1 MSLTMK
7 QVPKPNRRRQ
17 GVVRQFRLN
26 RRKLALLLLVFAL
39 ATTADTCTDP
49 NTGQPVPHEHTPG
62 PTPNPTPQTDG
73 PGPPPTCPPGQIP
86 WGVFNEWLG
95 CMDDPN
101 APSPESPQDDEE
113 GGSVPLP
120 DDREESDDGDGTTS
134 KPSPG
139 TYTVKPGTTEDGKEV
154 LVERPPL
161 CNSVTGNDPCIV
173 SYHQDEDGN
182 EVWVLPPREGGNT
195 EDNVDT
201 VYCGSLGDSVDHSSA
216 PIPHTHP
223 APFPYDHDGNP
234 NTPDICSHNSEN
246 CAWHGTC
253 PGPQLPKAPVV
264 NPPPSDLL
272 SKVCTSSWSNSD
284 RQSLVSSLRWESIV
298 PYDQGFASHHH
309 PEVPGG
315 HLFLTAASTP
325 KSPARHWIA
334 LKSGRSLDVVDA
346 PKDGCLWT
354 ATAVG
359 VSLRELLPHQ
369 ASDLVK
375 LRSPGR
381 AAAASEARAAAA
393 LWDGLSRQRQ
403 QWYAAAFPRNDPPTT
418 WCSPGDLPVW
428 TTPTTGVLTL
438 SENWKSSHGKC
449 RWSIPRQGFWEWRL
463 LIDYTSEQGDL
474 HTETVASDLSWF
486 RDPAGYLGQQVTL
499 W

>member
-1 MSLTMK
+1 MGLTVNQMPK
-7 QVPKPNRRRQ
+7 SKRQRQQVVRQLMFNRRR
-17 GVVRQFRLN
+17 
-26 RRKLALLLLVFAL
+26 LALVMLVFVL

-49 NTGQPVPHEHTPG
+49 NTGQPVPHEHTPVPVPD
-62 PTPNPTPQTDG
+62 PTPEPEDPD
-73 PGPPPTCPPGQIP
+73 PPPTCPPGQIP
-86 WGVFNEWLG
+86 WGLFNEWIG

-101 APSPESPQDDEE
+101 TSSPEDPEGEE
-113 GGSVPLP
+113 EDATAPPP
-120 DDREESDDGDGTTS
+120 DDREESDDGTGTTS

-139 TYTVKPGTTEDGKEV
+139 TYTVKPGTTEDGTEV

-161 CNSVTGNDPCIV
+161 CSTVTDDDPCIV
-173 SYHQDEDGN
+173 SYHQDEEGN
-182 EVWVLPPREGGNT
+182 EVWVLPERDGGNT

-201 VYCGSLGDSVDHSSA
+201 VYCGSLGDSLDHSSA
-216 PIPHTHP
+216 PTPHTHP

-234 NTPDICSHNSEN
+234 STPDICSHNSEN

-253 PGPQLPKAPVV
+253 PSSQPPNAPVV
-264 NPPPSDLL
+264 NPHPSVLP
-272 SKVCTSSWSNSD
+272 SKVCTSSWSDSD
-284 RQSLVSSLRWESIV
+284 RQSLLGSLRWESIV
-298 PYDQGFASHHH
+298 PYAQGFVDHHN

-315 HLFLTAASTP
+315 QLFLTAASTP
-325 KSPARHWIA
+325 ESLARHWIA
-334 LKSGRSLDVVDA
+334 LKSGSSLDVVDA
-346 PKDGCLWT
+346 PVDGCLWT

-375 LRSPGR
+375 LRSPGS
-381 AAAASEARAAAA
+381 AAAANEARAAAA

-418 WCSPGDLPVW
+418 WCSPSDLPVW

-438 SENWKSSHGKC
+438 SENWKNSHGKC
-449 RWSIPRQGFWEWRL
+449 RWSIPRQGFWEWQL
-463 LIDYTSEQGDL
+463 LINYTSEQGDL
-474 HTETVASDLSWF
+474 HAETVASDLSWF